1 MEALHALKYMVLI
14 AASAGERKCI
24 MENGKKRALIVG
36 MARSGI
42 AAARLLYENGY
53 EVIVNDMKS
62 EIDGLT
68 EALAGI
74 EYTSALGKAPEALLD
89 GVDLMVLS
97 PVVPIFAPF
106 AKEAKARGIEVIG
119 EIELGYRFSNRGT
132 KFVCISGTNGKTT
145 TTALTGELF
154 RAAGAHTFVL
164 GNIGV
169 PISAHAMETCPG
181 DYVVAE
187 TAALQLE
194 SIQSFRPNAFGML
207 NISEDHLNR
216 FEYKLENYIAAK
228 CRGFEN
234 QTAEDFAVLNYDDP
248 TVREMKRLTKARVI
262 YFSQREE
269 LAEGMFL
276 RDGRMIFRLDGVETP
291 LIETQELQI
300 PGKHNVENA
309 LCAASLALC
318 MGMAPE

>member
-145 TTALTGELF
+145 TTAL
-154 RAAGAHTFVL
+154 L
-164 GNIGV
+164 GHI
-169 PISAHAMETCPG
+169 ME
-181 DYVVAE
+181 
-187 TAALQLE
+187 
-194 SIQSFRPNAFGML
+194 
-207 NISEDHLNR
+207 
-216 FEYKLENYIAAK
+216 
-228 CRGFEN
+228 
-234 QTAEDFAVLNYDDP
+234 
-248 TVREMKRLTKARVI
+248 LTKKKTNFA
-262 YFSQREE
+262 
-269 LAEGMFL
+269 
-276 RDGRMIFRLDGVETP
+276 MIIATKL
-291 LIETQELQI
+291 L
-300 PGKHNVENA
+300 
-309 LCAASLALC
+309 
-318 MGMAPE
+318 M